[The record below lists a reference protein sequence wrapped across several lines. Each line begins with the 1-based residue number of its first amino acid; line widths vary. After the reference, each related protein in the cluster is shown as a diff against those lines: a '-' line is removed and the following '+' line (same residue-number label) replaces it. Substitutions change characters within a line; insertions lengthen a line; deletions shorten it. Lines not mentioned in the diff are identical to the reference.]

1 MIKNLAILIVVMIF
15 GFELYIST
23 KGSQHRKK
31 KRIKGW
37 NIVKGNIL
45 STEKKRDARTGKSYV
60 ELIIETTTGRT
71 VTEKDGIFSIYEVGE
86 EVLLQEKDGYHRF
99 IGNDRVDKIGRKEL
113 LLGLIPMVA
122 IIGIAAILSFV
133 I

>member
-1 MIKNLAILIVVMIF
+1 MIKNLAILVVVMIF

-45 STEKKRDARTGKSYV
+45 STEKKRDERTGKSYV

-71 VTEKDGIFSIYEVGE
+71 VTEKDGNFSIYEVGE

>member
-1 MIKNLAILIVVMIF
+1 MIKNLAILVVVMIF

-45 STEKKRDARTGKSYV
+45 STEKKRDERTGKSYV

-71 VTEKDGIFSIYEVGE
+71 VTEKDGNFSLYEVGE

>member
-1 MIKNLAILIVVMIF
+1 MIKNLAILVVVMIF

-45 STEKKRDARTGKSYV
+45 STEKKRDERTGKSYV

-86 EVLLQEKDGYHRF
+86 EVLLQEKDVLWYPW
-99 IGNDRVDKIGRKEL
+99 NAYRK
-113 LLGLIPMVA
+113 VR
-122 IIGIAAILSFV
+122 
-133 I
+133 

>member
-1 MIKNLAILIVVMIF
+1 MIKNLAILVVVMIF

-45 STEKKRDARTGKSYV
+45 STEKKRDERTGKSYV

-71 VTEKDGIFSIYEVGE
+71 VTEKDGIFAIYEVGE

>member
-1 MIKNLAILIVVMIF
+1 MIKNLAILVVVMIF

-31 KRIKGW
+31 KRIKG
-37 NIVKGNIL
+37 GNIL
-45 STEKKRDARTGKSYV
+45 STEKKRDERTGKSYV

>member
-1 MIKNLAILIVVMIF
+1 MIKNLAILVVVMIF

-45 STEKKRDARTGKSYV
+45 STEKKRDERTGKSNV
-60 ELIIETTTGRT
+60 ELIIETPTGRT